1 MAKMWMVRAGEGAF
15 LIDKFKNENRVVI
28 GWSIGDFTNIKSADE
43 IKQLIR
49 DKYPEQKLG
58 NINISASQ
66 VSKFRF
72 EFKIGDNVV
81 SYDPQNRIYLV
92 GEIISDYI
100 YDEKFYPE
108 DPLEYSDTRNVK
120 WLGEVRRDV
129 LSTST
134 KNTLG
139 AISTIFE
146 INPNAAK
153 EILDALKGKKVS
165 SEPEEKEDEELNVL
179 KEDIIAK
186 SQEFIKDKLS
196 ELDWEQL
203 QELVAGLLRGMGY
216 KTMVSAK
223 GPDRGR
229 DIIASPDGLGLRE
242 PRIVV
247 EVKHRNGQMG
257 ANEIRGFTG
266 GLRPGDKGLYV
277 STGGFS
283 REAKYEAERSNI
295 PLTLMDADVLVSLV
309 IQYYDNFDSEARSL
323 IPLTKIYW
331 PT

>member
-28 GWSIGDFTNIKSADE
+28 GWSIGDLTNIKSADE